1 MVQSIENPRLY
12 ISNCHIS
19 IWMRNMQTLRMN
31 RRHVHLIKRNQSHV
45 RSLSAISL
53 FRTTFFK
60 NQISRSSISR
70 ENISIERRE
79 RKKKQH
85 TFTNTI
91 LNSHLMDRLY
101 ANARL
106 QKSCF
111 RHDFSPLHCVSFS
124 TIGHRSRI
132 YIRAACTWN

>member
-1 MVQSIENPRLY
+1 MAVHCVRLSKNITKKKNRRITFIFCLCRSGFGLEVDDKMMVQSIENPRLY

-19 IWMRNMQTLRMN
+19 IWMRNRQILRMN

-79 RKKKQH
+79 RKKKH
-85 TFTNTI
+85 
-91 LNSHLMDRLY
+91 SH
-101 ANARL
+101 
-106 QKSCF
+106 S
-111 RHDFSPLHCVSFS
+111 HSP
-124 TIGHRSRI
+124 
-132 YIRAACTWN
+132 IRF